1 MFQRCSIVLSM
12 EVWSSGTDPAGTRY
26 TVPGAISGEIS
37 TVGTRT
43 PNRSKPKLNSPALLS
58 GGVAP
63 QGGGTWS

>member
-1 MFQRCSIVLSM
+1 MSYFTTLDEALHLAASPDGHRFEVLN
-12 EVWSSGTDPAGTRY
+12 G
-26 TVPGAISGEIS
+26 GAPLLHS

-43 PNRSKPKLNSPALLS
+43 PNRSKPKLNSPVSLS